1 MVCERG
7 MWEGECRYVIPIH
20 CYSTI
25 TTRLGLGIA
34 QRNDIKSGGGAWEAD
49 IFPSD
54 KQKLRIKYLHT
65 AIT

>member
-34 QRNDIKSGGGAWEAD
+34 PRNDIKSGGGAWEAD
-49 IFPSD
+49 IFPIRQA
-54 KQKLRIKYLHT
+54 KMKN
-65 AIT
+65 

>member
-34 QRNDIKSGGGAWEAD
+34 PRNDIKSGGVHGRLTSFYPASKNEELN
-49 IFPSD
+49 ICI
-54 KQKLRIKYLHT
+54 QL
-65 AIT
+65 

>member
-1 MVCERG
+1 MG
-7 MWEGECRYVIPIH
+7 GPIH

-34 QRNDIKSGGGAWEAD
+34 PRNDIKSGGGAWEAD
-49 IFPSD
+49 IFPSG